1 MLKKTMLLAASVA
14 ALTALV
20 APAAANA
27 TAKSFTHSGAAL
39 TQNAE
44 ITATG
49 TSAFTSSAG
58 GISCPTVGKA
68 TLEPGST
75 GKITEFK
82 PTDTS
87 KCTYSGNLDNLCG
100 TVDTH
105 ASTGLP
111 WTIHS
116 TKTAGGAYVLNV
128 TGVHVDVG
136 GTGFFCPD
144 VTVNGEA
151 TLTVDNREAVT
162 SFTLSGTLKSNLGTE
177 VTAEGSASVSP
188 SGTYGSEA

>member
-1 MLKKTMLLAASVA
+1 MLKKTMLLVASVA

-27 TAKSFTHSGAAL
+27 EAKNFTHSGSPLAA
-39 TQNAE
+39 NAE

-58 GISCPTVGKA
+58 GISCSTVGKG

-75 GKITEFK
+75 GKITAFD
-82 PTDTS
+82 PSTTAS
-87 KCTYSGNLDNLCG
+87 CVYSGNLDNLCG

-105 ASTGLP
+105 KSTGLP
-111 WTIHS
+111 WTVHA
-116 TKTAGGAYVLNV
+116 TKSGADYQLRV

-136 GTGFFCPD
+136 GTGIFCPD
-144 VTVNGEA
+144 VTVNGTA
-151 TLTVDNREAVT
+151 ILTVNNRAAVS
-162 SFTLSGTLKSNLGTE
+162 SFVLSGTLESNLGTS
-177 VTAEGSASVSP
+177 VTATGESSVSP
-188 SGTYGSEA
+188 AGTYGSEA